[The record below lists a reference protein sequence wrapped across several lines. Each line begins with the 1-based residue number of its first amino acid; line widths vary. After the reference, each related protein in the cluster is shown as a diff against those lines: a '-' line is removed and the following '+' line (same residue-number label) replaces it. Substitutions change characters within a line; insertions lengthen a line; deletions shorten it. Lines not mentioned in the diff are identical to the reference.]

1 MRIPTTN
8 EVLQTLSRQTLGS
21 RRVMAGASPTARD
34 RVNFGDTLVTAI
46 EEAGA
51 AERAA
56 GAQVDRFIRGEA
68 GIHETVIAQERA
80 GLMLRYAVT
89 MKNRAVEAY
98 RELMNTQI

>member
-1 MRIPTTN
+1 MSILQTN
-8 EVLQTLSRQTLGS
+8 EVIGTLSRQTAVSKHTSSEEPMVSSVG
-21 RRVMAGASPTARD
+21 T
-34 RVNFGDTLVTAI
+34 NFGTLLVTAL

-56 GAQVDRFIRGEA
+56 DTQVDRFIRGEA

-98 RELMNTQI
+98 RELMSTQV